1 MSSPH
6 PEIER
11 NMEALPLVEQG
22 SPVINKA
29 MASHIE
35 VLMAEP
41 LRANLKR
48 QVKTVTDDTWEQLD
62 TDQDHAR
69 ISRLQLQG
77 IIAGAILVGA
87 AQTAISLAIP
97 LEASRRIEEAVQNTT
112 DNPYEH

>member
-1 MSSPH
+1 MSSSQ
-6 PEIER
+6 PELER

-22 SPVINKA
+22 SPVINKL

-41 LRANLKR
+41 LRENLNKLTE
-48 QVKTVTDDTWEQLD
+48 VVTEETWSQLD
-62 TDQDHAR
+62 TNQNRAR
-69 ISRLQLQG
+69 ISKLQLQG

-112 DNPYEH
+112 DNPYEY

>member
-1 MSSPH
+1 MSSPR

-29 MASHIE
+29 TASHIE

-41 LRANLKR
+41 LRNSLKE
-48 QVKTVTDDTWEQLD
+48 QIKAVTGDTWEQLD
-62 TDQDHAR
+62 TDQGHAK

-112 DNPYEH
+112 DNPYEY